1 MNKFQDSPVATSTGT
16 TPDADHKVSDDKIG
30 FAWLALAAL
39 VTIVAWRLPYGNYMV
54 YPFTILATWFHEM
67 GHGLTAMLTGGRFE
81 KLILLPDGSGIATN
95 WASADNSLW
104 ARVQS
109 ALIAAGGPLGPA
121 LAGAAFIVASR
132 RFQTSRIALILL
144 GGLMLLSV
152 LIWVRSLFGFVAIG
166 LWGALIV
173 AIAFKGSR
181 WMQGF
186 AIQLLGV
193 QACLSTWQQLDYL
206 FSAGA
211 VIGGQSMPSDSS
223 QIAQNLLLPYWF
235 WGAAMA
241 GVSALLLLGSL
252 YVAYRPRR
260 VKTPS
265 SILDEKI

>member
-1 MNKFQDSPVATSTGT
+1 MNDFQNPPTAVSIGA
-16 TPDADHKVSDDKIG
+16 TPDADAIGDDKVG
-30 FAWLALAAL
+30 LAWLGLAAL
-39 VTIVAWRLPYGNYMV
+39 LTVVAWRLPYGNYMV

-81 KLILLPDGSGIATN
+81 KLVILPDGSGIATN
-95 WASADNSLW
+95 WSSGDGFLW
-104 ARVQS
+104 ARIQN

-121 LAGAAFIVASR
+121 LAGAAFILASR
-132 RFQTSRIALILL
+132 RFQTARIALILL

-166 LWGALIV
+166 LWGLLTV

-206 FSAGA
+206 FSAGG
-211 VIGGQSMPSDSS
+211 VIGGQSMPSDST

-235 WGAAMA
+235 WGGLMA
-241 GVSALLLLGSL
+241 IISALLLLSSL
-252 YVAYRPRR
+252 YMAYRPRR
-260 VKTPS
+260 IQTTQ
-265 SILDEKI
+265 SI